1 MRRPLAAGLLLL
13 LLASCTDDG
22 SPTVG
27 PAENGSSTTSSSG
40 APASTTTAVP
50 EGSSVIRLTS
60 GAVAPPGGDTD
71 GSGTAVITL
80 VPERA
85 EVCYTLTITG
95 IDAPTG
101 AHLHRGAAGESG
113 DEVLALTAPPQ
124 NGTITSCAA
133 GDSILLEEL
142 ASAPDQFYVDI
153 HTGAFSAGA
162 LRGQL
167 QST

>member
-1 MRRPLAAGLLLL
+1 MRRTLAAGLLVL

-27 PAENGSSTTSSSG
+27 PAGDGSETTTSVAPSSTT
-40 APASTTTAVP
+40 TTVP
-50 EGSSVIRLTS
+50 EGSTVLRLTPD
-60 GAVAPPGGDTD
+60 AVVPPAGDAD

-85 EVCYTLTITG
+85 EVCYTLTTAG
-95 IDAPTG
+95 IDLPTG
-101 AHLHRGAAGESG
+101 AHLHRGVVGEVG
-113 DEVLALTAPPQ
+113 DEVLGLTAPPQ
-124 NGTITSCAA
+124 DGTITSCAA

-142 ASAPDQFYVDI
+142 ASTPERFYIDI
-153 HTGAFSAGA
+153 HTGASPAGA

-167 QST
+167 QT